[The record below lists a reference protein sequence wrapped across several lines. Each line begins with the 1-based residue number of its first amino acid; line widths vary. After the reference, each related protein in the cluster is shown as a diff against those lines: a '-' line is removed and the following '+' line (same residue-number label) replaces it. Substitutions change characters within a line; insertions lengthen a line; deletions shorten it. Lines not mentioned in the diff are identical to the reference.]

1 MGSGP
6 EKSYQNHHILQKARL
21 QLARL
26 RAYQIECYGKQK
38 AFITP
43 AITRWG
49 TQLGAIMS
57 SLANKD
63 ALRAYARDAIVL
75 NSLKAKAVKA
85 EEEEEDRQVLKAIL
99 SSTNNFE
106 FWHEVEMLAKVLQPI
121 EHAQRC
127 SERDHSCIGEVIP
140 RWLTI
145 QAKWDALEEAN
156 QDPLINYSEL
166 RQWRVQ
172 RMKGQTT
179 DIHHFA
185 FALDPRTTTGEGLGL
200 DTMERAHRF
209 LEENTTNGE
218 YQQLFGEFCRFR
230 AREGALFGPTSRIY
244 RDQPKT
250 PHTPSHYYALS
261 AWGYFGSMGVKLAT
275 LARRVLGSLANS
287 VPSERSFSAT
297 NYLHCKLRNRLS
309 PLSTDKATFIYT
321 NCRVL
326 RRLKMVNDN
335 PAESIVNWE
344 TVDVARLIKIEN
356 AFQDSYCCRD

>member
-1 MGSGP
+1 
-6 EKSYQNHHILQKARL
+6 
-21 QLARL
+21 
-26 RAYQIECYGKQK
+26 
-38 AFITP
+38 
-43 AITRWG
+43 
-49 TQLGAIMS
+49 MS

-75 NSLKAKAVKA
+75 NSLKAKAAKT
-85 EEEEEDRQVLKAIL
+85 EDEEEDRQVLNAIL
-99 SSTNNFE
+99 SSINNFD

-121 EHAQRC
+121 EQAQRC
-127 SERDHSCIGEVIP
+127 SERDHSCVGEVIP

-185 FALDPRTTTGEGLGL
+185 FALDPWTTTGEGLGL

-209 LEENTTNGE
+209 LEENTSNEERSLWPNLTD
-218 YQQLFGEFCRFR
+218 L
-230 AREGALFGPTSRIY
+230 SRTTE
-244 RDQPKT
+244 D
-250 PHTPSHYYALS
+250 PSYALS
-261 AWGYFGSMGVKLAT
+261 PLRPQRVGILWVYGSQVGYIGKESS
-275 LARRVLGSLANS
+275 RILGELCSFRAFLQCHEL
-287 VPSERSFSAT
+287 PSF
-297 NYLHCKLRNRLS
+297 
-309 PLSTDKATFIYT
+309 TDKATFIYM

-326 RRLKMVNDN
+326 RRLKMVKDN
-335 PAESIVNWE
+335 PAESIVVKNWE

-356 AFQDSYCCRD
+356 AFQDSIVVGTDQGNSGVDMDISQ